1 MLQDCAEVIR
11 QGDSSGNGML
21 IRLTLSSG
29 QEIVCIPTENNY
41 GGGWDLGPTWNY
53 VVLDE
58 KPFLVDT
65 GRVGSAGQLLEMM
78 TLAGISGRDIDFVM
92 VSHGHEDH
100 DGALSEI
107 AESTGARVRCH
118 EIYDR
123 LIRFYPDRAP
133 NDVRKNFPASC
144 WRCFMPQ
151 SFSTEHCVKYQKA
164 RSQLKI
170 ETIEG
175 ERSRLS
181 ENAVAYHVPG
191 HSPDSLAI
199 FVGDEAVL
207 VGDTVLPDI
216 TPWPSQ
222 ESFFDQVRGILN
234 PRYATA
240 DSVYGLRANIRS
252 LAKLK
257 EVGKGLGDLVALPA
271 HRLFYNGVWN
281 EIDLVTR
288 VDELIEHHVQRCGA
302 ILEIVMKD
310 AKTAREIAVE
320 YFDAPLLKGFGIFM
334 AENEV
339 ISHCELLSA
348 FGDVVSEG
356 DEKFAAT
363 GTMNFG
369 SAIHS
374 LKPDW

>member
-1 MLQDCAEVIR
+1 R
-11 QGDSSGNGML
+11 
-21 IRLTLSSG
+21 
-29 QEIVCIPTENNY
+29 
-41 GGGWDLGPTWNY
+41 
-53 VVLDE
+53 
-58 KPFLVDT
+58 
-65 GRVGSAGQLLEMM
+65 
-78 TLAGISGRDIDFVM
+78 
-92 VSHGHEDH
+92 
-100 DGALSEI
+100 
-107 AESTGARVRCH
+107 
-118 EIYDR
+118 
-123 LIRFYPDRAP
+123 
-133 NDVRKNFPASC
+133 
-144 WRCFMPQ
+144 
-151 SFSTEHCVKYQKA
+151 SFSTEHCVEYQKA
-164 RSQLKI
+164 RSRLKI

-175 ERSRLS
+175 DCSRLS
-181 ENAVAYHVPG
+181 ESAVAYHVPG

-234 PRYATA
+234 PRYATT
-240 DSVYGLRANIRS
+240 DSLYGLRAYIRS

-257 EVGKGLGDLVALPA
+257 ELGKDLGDLIVLPA

-288 VDELIEHHVQRCGA
+288 IDELIEHHVQRCGA
-302 ILEIVMKD
+302 ILEIVIKD

-320 YFDAPLLKGFGIFM
+320 YFDAPLLKGFGILM

-348 FGDVVSEG
+348 FGDVLSEG

>member
-65 GRVGSAGQLLEMM
+65 GRVGSAGQLFEMM
-78 TLAGISGRDIDFVM
+78 KFAGISGRDIDSVM

-100 DGALSEI
+100 DGALSEM

-133 NDVRKNFPASC
+133 NDARKNFPASC